1 MKKVYRVCLPF
12 FIFLLL
18 FSCGTIRRNETER
31 QAGFHERQLKTGD
44 LLFAYDPRGNAITAV
59 TSGYHGL
66 KIDHVGFVVK
76 QKDTVFVAEAISS
89 KGVTLTPLADFLAH
103 NTMPDEHYPSVV
115 RGRLRVKFDETVLR
129 KRLNH
134 YLGLPYDSL
143 YMPDDSAMYCSE
155 LVQKCF
161 VLTDGKA
168 VFPTIPMSFHDADGH
183 ITPYWKAFYARHG
196 KSVPE
201 GMSGTNPGQLSRE
214 KVVHIRLS
222 RVF

>member
-66 KIDHVGFVVK
+66 
-76 QKDTVFVAEAISS
+76 SS

-103 NTMPDEHYPSVV
+103 NTMLDEHYPSVV
-115 RGRLRVKFDETVLR
+115 RGRLRVKFNETVLR

-222 RVF
+222 RIF

>member
-1 MKKVYRVCLPF
+1 MVGV
-12 FIFLLL
+12 ISL
-18 FSCGTIRRNETER
+18 FCGCQTTRQRATDGTLIATER
-31 QAGFHERQLKTGD
+31 YLKTGD
-44 LLFAYDPRGNAITAV
+44 LLFAFDPRGNAITAV
-59 TSGYHGL
+59 TSGVQGL
-66 KIDHVGFVVK
+66 KIDHVGIVLKDKKQVV
-76 QKDTVFVAEAISS
+76 VAEATSR
-89 KGVTLTPLADFLAH
+89 KGVILTPLAEFLTH
-103 NTMPDEHYPSVV
+103 NTIPGDRYPSVV
-115 RGRLRVKFDETVLR
+115 RGRLRVKFNETVLR

-201 GMSGTNPGQLSRE
+201 GMPGTNPGQLSRE

>member
-1 MKKVYRVCLPF
+1 MRRLRYL
-12 FIFLLL
+12 ILLAL
-18 FSCGTIRRNETER
+18 LCIVETSVGQEIAVDSLR
-31 QAGFHERQLKTGD
+31 QFD
-44 LLFAYDPRGNAITAV
+44 LLFVVNPDGNAITESTTA
-59 TSGYHGL
+59 TGQL
-66 KIDHVGFVVK
+66 PIDHVGYLDQGCVR
-76 QKDTVFVAEAISS
+76 EAIPG
-89 KGVTLTPLADFLAH
+89 KGVTLTKLSDFMKRNIAIDGKPHIFVGRINTEVHLSDELASRYDAH
-103 NTMPDEHYPSVV
+103 I
-115 RGRLRVKFDETVLR
+115 
-129 KRLNH
+129 
-134 YLGLPYDSL
+134 PYDSL
-143 YMPDDSAMYCSE
+143 YDPDDSAMYCSE

-183 ITPYWKAFYARHG
+183 ITSYWKAFYARHG